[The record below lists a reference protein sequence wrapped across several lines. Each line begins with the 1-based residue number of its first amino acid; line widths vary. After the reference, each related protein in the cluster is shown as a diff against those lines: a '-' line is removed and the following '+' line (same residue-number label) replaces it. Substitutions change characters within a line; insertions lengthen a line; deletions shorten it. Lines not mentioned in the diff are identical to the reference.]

1 MEEPRRLAIGY
12 GNGLACSLV
21 AVVRNHLDSM
31 PGPERDRPGWD
42 RVRLRLP
49 DGSEVLTDLWSRGGQ
64 DVAKA
69 PREIVVYDEGDLI
82 CWRPVAEA
90 RAEASAPANDV
101 RPLRLAS

>member
-12 GNGLACSLV
+12 RNALTCTLV

-49 DGSEVLTDLWSRGGQ
+49 DGAEVITDVWSNSAQ
-64 DVAKA
+64 DIARA
-69 PREIVVYDEGDLI
+69 PGAIELFDQGDLI
-82 CWRPVAEA
+82 CWQPAA
-90 RAEASAPANDV
+90 ASSSPPAPAND
-101 RPLRLAS
+101 PGDLLLAG